1 MRSGRRVP
9 TDPRMANPR
18 SRDYRQ
24 AMVTSKALAALA
36 IVVGGA
42 VAAFAIYTFG
52 WHESSGGRSAEVTTE
67 TGRHRLYTI
76 RNGDVIRVSTTAT
89 ECEVTGEAGIPN
101 LFCSRIGADGRYEV
115 VFWNDRVDVYDL
127 ARHGEPMVP
136 TFSVPARLKHK

>member
-1 MRSGRRVP
+1 
-9 TDPRMANPR
+9 MANPH

-42 VAAFAIYTFG
+42 VAAFATYTFG
-52 WHESSGGRSAEVTTE
+52 WHESTGDRSSRVTTE

-76 RNGDVIRVSTTAT
+76 RNGDVIRLSTTET

-101 LFCSRIGADGRYEV
+101 LFCSRIGSDGRYQV

-127 ARHGEPMVP
+127 ARHGGPMVP
-136 TFSVPARLKHK
+136 TFSVPARLERK